1 MLVHELTNTPAL
13 SVASRQSPA
22 SEGHPTAAD
31 DEQHT
36 LSGLAVLVVDDDED
50 VRELVSEALADL
62 GATVTAVQHGQQAID
77 TMSAGLVPDVVI
89 LDLMM
94 PVVTGWGVWDWL
106 QATASHRGVPVV
118 VLTASGLSQGAVG
131 RARVLKKGAGIDVLA
146 GAILETIKSWR

>member
-1 MLVHELTNTPAL
+1 M
-13 SVASRQSPA
+13 ASRQSPA
-22 SEGHPTAAD
+22 SEAPPTAGD

-36 LSGLAVLVVDDDED
+36 LSELAVLVVDDDED
-50 VRELVSEALADL
+50 VRDLVSEALADL
-62 GATVTAVQHGQQAID
+62 GATVTAVQDGQQAID

-106 QATASHRGVPVV
+106 QATGSRRGVPVV

-131 RARVLKKGAGIDVLA
+131 RARVLKKGVGVDVLA